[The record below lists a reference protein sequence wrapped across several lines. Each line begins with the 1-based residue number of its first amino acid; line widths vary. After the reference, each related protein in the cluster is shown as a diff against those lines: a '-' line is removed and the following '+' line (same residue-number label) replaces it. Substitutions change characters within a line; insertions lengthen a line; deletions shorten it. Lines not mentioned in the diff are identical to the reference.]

1 MKIEQTERVES
12 ARASEPVLK
21 TWIVPVLES
30 MAGADGV
37 LDGGSAVSDGGGRS
51 SGTAS

>member
-1 MKIEQTERVES
+1 MKIEQAERVES
-12 ARASEPVLK
+12 VRTTEPVLK

-37 LDGGSAVSDGGGRS
+37 LNDGSANSDGGGRS